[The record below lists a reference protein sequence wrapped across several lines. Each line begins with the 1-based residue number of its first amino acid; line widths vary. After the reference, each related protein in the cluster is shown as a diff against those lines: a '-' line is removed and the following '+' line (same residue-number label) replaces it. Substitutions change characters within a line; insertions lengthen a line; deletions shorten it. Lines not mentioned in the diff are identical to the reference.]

1 MSLFHFNFWRI
12 FAKLWKNLEYIFFLH
27 TETASVLSSL
37 SHALNELFL
46 LWRLC
51 LLSSFRDKK
60 KQNISQHTNLI
71 ILGFLAFSI
80 CLCVLWCL
88 QYFALCD
95 LVLFISHKNYHQLF
109 FFFKYCCSKF
119 CLILIWQCD
128 YEHSLSFV
136 ECTFVLISS
145 LSSNLKLSTS
155 TVVLNYCFN
164 SKTFIW
170 LVCVSSF
177 FNFIFF

>member
-1 MSLFHFNFWRI
+1 MSLFHFKFWRI
-12 FAKLWKNLEYIFFLH
+12 FAKLRKNLEYIFFLH
-27 TETASVLSSL
+27 IETASVLSSL

-71 ILGFLAFSI
+71 FLGFLAFSI

-109 FFFKYCCSKF
+109 FFQVLLFQILSHPNLAMWLWAFFVF
-119 CLILIWQCD
+119 CWM
-128 YEHSLSFV
+128 YF
-136 ECTFVLISS
+136 CTYHFSI
-145 LSSNLKLSTS
+145 
-155 TVVLNYCFN
+155 
-164 SKTFIW
+164 I
-170 LVCVSSF
+170 
-177 FNFIFF
+177 